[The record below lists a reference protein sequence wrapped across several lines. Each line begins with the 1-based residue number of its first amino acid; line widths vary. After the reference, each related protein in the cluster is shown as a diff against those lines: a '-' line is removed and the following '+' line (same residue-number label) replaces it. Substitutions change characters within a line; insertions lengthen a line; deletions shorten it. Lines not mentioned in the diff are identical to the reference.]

1 MVDRS
6 EEGDGSLI
14 ERLEED
20 YKAALRA
27 GQKERVATLRLLKAA
42 IINKV
47 KEKGEELE
55 DDGVLDVLAAAA
67 KQRKESVQAFQE
79 GGRDDLSAKEQRE
92 LEIIQEYLPEALS
105 EEAIASRVEDVIA
118 ELGATSPKDTGKVMK
133 VLMAEM
139 KGRADGGLVSQ
150 LVKER
155 LSADS

>member
-6 EEGDGSLI
+6 DGDGSLL

-55 DDGVLDVLAAAA
+55 DDGVLDVLTAAA

-139 KGRADGGLVSQ
+139 KGRADGGLVSR

>member
-6 EEGDGSLI
+6 ESDGSLI

-27 GQKERVATLRLLKAA
+27 GQKERVATIRLLKAA

-139 KGRADGGLVSQ
+139 KGRADGGLVSR

>member
-6 EEGDGSLI
+6 DGDSSLI

-27 GQKERVATLRLLKAA
+27 GQKERVATIRLLKAA

-118 ELGATSPKDTGKVMK
+118 ELGAISPKDTGKVMK

-139 KGRADGGLVSQ
+139 KGRADGGLVSR

>member
-6 EEGDGSLI
+6 DGDSSLI

-27 GQKERVATLRLLKAA
+27 GQKERVATIRLLKAA

-105 EEAIASRVEDVIA
+105 EEAIASRVEAVIA

-139 KGRADGGLVSQ
+139 KGRADGGLVSR